1 MKLKDIEF
9 KDNQVSLGV
18 RLFLF
23 LILLTLRITIECPY
37 LRRVLFNSKIF
48 YDEKASG
55 RPFSIAYGACVSEVI
70 LDTLTGEYRFLRAD
84 ILHDVG
90 HSINP
95 AIDLGRVEGAFIQ
108 GLGWLTMEEL
118 WWDQAGQL
126 KTHAP
131 STYKIPT
138 CRDIPL
144 DLRVELMPEV
154 SNQEDTIYRSKAV
167 GEPPFMLAISGWLA
181 IKDAVQQFLEM
192 FAYLL
197 IVQLPPNM
205 FSWLFR
211 KFGAS

>member
-1 MKLKDIEF
+1 M
-9 KDNQVSLGV
+9 
-18 RLFLF
+18 
-23 LILLTLRITIECPY
+23 
-37 LRRVLFNSKIF
+37 
-48 YDEKASG
+48 
-55 RPFSIAYGACVSEVI
+55 
-70 LDTLTGEYRFLRAD
+70 RAD

-95 AIDLGRVEGAFIQ
+95 AIDLGQVEGAFIQ

-181 IKDAVQQFLEM
+181 IKDAVAATVSGNVRVPLNCPATPEHVLMAIQK
-192 FAYLL
+192 
-197 IVQLPPNM
+197 IR
-205 FSWLFR
+205 S
-211 KFGAS
+211 